1 MGKRSR
7 KRGADELGS
16 RAERDA
22 ARRERRDAA
31 AAAGKAKPPARKRP
45 GRPGLD
51 ERPKPPWGSFP
62 LSELVVLLGIVV
74 IVWGALS
81 DGDAR
86 NQRIGAGLV
95 IAALGGL
102 ELAVREHLAGFRSH
116 STMLAGA
123 VAFAV
128 VTVLALGPG
137 PNTLGVLVIIGAL
150 VFGGGLLRPAPAVP
164 APLGRPVLPLRP
176 CATSFA
182 PEEAGCCWW

>member
-7 KRGADELGS
+7 KRAAEELGS

-22 ARRERRDAA
+22 ARRERRAEA
-31 AAAGKAKPPARKRP
+31 AAAGKSKPPARRRA
-45 GRPGLD
+45 GRPGID

-86 NQRIGAGLV
+86 NQRIAAGLV

-116 STMLAGA
+116 STILAGA
-123 VAFAV
+123 AAFAV
-128 VTVLALGPG
+128 VTVLAIGPG
-137 PNTLGVLVIIGAL
+137 PKTLGVLVIIGAL
-150 VFGGGLLRPAPAVP
+150 VFGAAFYGLRQLFRRRSGGL
-164 APLGRPVLPLRP
+164 
-176 CATSFA
+176 SFR
-182 PEEAGCCWW
+182 